1 MEKQVKSNRCVILA
15 VLLLV
20 ISICVSFTGCTV
32 NPDVSG
38 PTGES
43 VAIGIP
49 NTTSEDQNLEETHS
63 VTVPD
68 KSESTLPET
77 ETVPAETT
85 HVHSYSSKVTAP
97 SCTLGGYNTFTCG
110 CGDTYAADHT
120 SAVGHSYSE
129 KITVATCTE
138 MGYTTYTCSV
148 CGNSYTENKTNAT
161 GHNWGSWTVIK
172 ESTAT
177 ADGREQRICK
187 TCNKTESRSI
197 EKLVY
202 ESFTGSIGNYNAHN
216 LAYTDWKGDTEQA
229 AFIEVYTIGKRDK
242 ALSDLAAQFEKVY
255 GFAPSLGDKYRCT
268 TSCNKLGTYMVEG
281 YSEPQTVYH
290 YTITDKTYIYIT
302 NEMYKVYVQ
311 RCADGSVWVGYC
323 IYGTMDTLGTE
334 RNKANV
340 KALDKEMYTTFEELI
355 GLSRSEMNAY
365 KEQLELKIGYISEAG
380 TVRSVHSDTP
390 VQVLYIYCRGFA
402 YSDNNS

>member
-20 ISICVSFTGCTV
+20 VSICVSLAGCTV
-32 NPDVSG
+32 TPDVSN

-43 VAIGIP
+43 VAIEIP

-63 VTVPD
+63 VTVTD

-77 ETVPAETT
+77 ETVPTETT
-85 HVHSYSSKVTAP
+85 HAHSYSSKVTAP
-97 SCTLGGYNTFTCG
+97 SCTVGGYTTFTCG
-110 CGDTYAADHT
+110 CGDTYTADHT
-120 SAVGHSYSE
+120 DAVGHNYSE
-129 KITVATCTE
+129 KIIVATCTE
-138 MGYTTYTCSV
+138 MGYTTHTCSV
-148 CGNSYTENKTNAT
+148 CGNSYAGNKIKAT
-161 GHNWGSWTVIK
+161 GHNWGSWTVTK
-172 ESTAT
+172 ESTTT
-177 ADGREQRICK
+177 AEGNEQRVCK
-187 TCNKTESRSI
+187 NCDKAESHSI
-197 EKLVY
+197 EKLTHK
-202 ESFTGSIGNYNAHN
+202 SFTGSIGTYNAHN

-229 AFIEVYTIGKRDK
+229 AFIEVYAIGKSDK

-268 TSCNKLGTYMVEG
+268 TSCNRLGTYMVEG

-290 YTITDKTYIYIT
+290 YTITDKTYIYIS
-302 NEMYKVYVQ
+302 NEMYEVYVQ
-311 RCADGSVWVGYC
+311 QCADGPVWVGYC

-340 KALDKEMYTTFEELI
+340 KALDKEMYATFEELI

-365 KEQLELKIGYISEAG
+365 KEQLELKIGYIAEAG
-380 TVRSVHSDTP
+380 TVRSVHSDAP

-402 YSDNNS
+402 CDDNNS

>member
-1 MEKQVKSNRCVILA
+1 MEKQVKSNRCVMLA

-20 ISICVSFTGCTV
+20 ISICVSLAGCSVTPGIS
-32 NPDVSG
+32 N

-43 VAIGIP
+43 VAIEIP
-49 NTTSEDQNLEETHS
+49 ITTSEDQKLEETHS
-63 VTVPD
+63 VTATD
-68 KSESTLPET
+68 KSESTPPET
-77 ETVPAETT
+77 ETVPTETS
-85 HVHSYSSKVTAP
+85 HAHGYSTKVTAP
-97 SCTLGGYNTFTCG
+97 SCIAGGYTTFTCS
-110 CGDTYAADHT
+110 CGDTYTADHT
-120 SAVGHSYSE
+120 DAVGHNYGE
-129 KITVATCTE
+129 KVTAATCTE

-148 CGNSYTENKTNAT
+148 CGNSYTGNKTNSM
-161 GHNWGSWTVIK
+161 GHSWGTWTVTK
-172 ESTAT
+172 ESTTT
-177 ADGREQRICK
+177 AEGQEQRICK
-187 TCNKTESRSI
+187 TCDKTESCSI
-197 EKLVY
+197 EKLAY

-229 AFIEVYTIGKRDK
+229 AFIEVYTIGKSDK

-268 TSCNKLGTYMVEG
+268 SSSNKLGTYMVEG

-311 RCADGSVWVGYC
+311 QCADGSVWVGYC

-340 KALDKEMYTTFEELI
+340 KALDKEMYATFEELI
-355 GLSRSEMNAY
+355 GLSRSDMNAY

-380 TVRSVHSDTP
+380 TVRSIHSDVP

-402 YSDNNS
+402 YGDNNP